1 MSTIVK
7 RSVFAVT
14 QSSLGN
20 TTELSDASWR
30 CPITHTPIATLRLA
44 VAWPD
49 RPKRH
54 AGRNLRGSKT
64 TALFPLAVMV
74 VVLLAAA
81 GTYVATIYLSGLLMQ
96 RIQHLQRYNE
106 PRAQYSDV
114 WKWQGRR

>member
-1 MSTIVK
+1 MTTIVK
-7 RSVFAVT
+7 QSVFAVK
-14 QSSLGN
+14 QSSGAN
-20 TTELSDASWR
+20 PPELSDAIWG
-30 CPITHTPIATLRLA
+30 CPMTHTPIATLRLA

-54 AGRNLRGSKT
+54 GGRNLRGSKT
-64 TALFPLAVMV
+64 TAIFPLAVMV

-81 GTYVATIYLSGLLMQ
+81 GMFVATIYLSGLLMQ